1 MIFRHDYPLGFGGP
15 NRVGLPPTRWAE
27 NRNRDFPHGTGE
39 IDVQSY
45 MSYTA
50 GTTTTVRTAAQAS
63 LFRDSWRHEAQN
75 APTIAAAEAQA
86 VAELEAAVAAEEADD
101 AAYADAAFEC
111 DMRGGQIAVDND
123 DNEYCNVP
131 ETYP

>member
-15 NRVGLPPTRWAE
+15 NRVGHPDKWAE

-50 GTTTTVRTAAQAS
+50 GTTTTVGTSQ
-63 LFRDSWRHEAQN
+63 WHEAQN